1 MLSQTSPNPQEFEDG
16 SNTNFEAFS
25 KLSFDQPSSTLEQHL
40 KEAGEN
46 VNKLSE
52 DLQLQVLQYKGY
64 GKDFL
69 KKQKLSPDSFVQM
82 ALQYAFYK

>member
-1 MLSQTSPNPQEFEDG
+1 M
-16 SNTNFEAFS
+16 AFS
-25 KLSFDQPSSTLEQHL
+25 KLPFDAATENLSKKIE
-40 KEAGEN
+40 EAKQN
-46 VNKLSE
+46 VNKLAE

>member
-1 MLSQTSPNPQEFEDG
+1 MYISFSPNPKEFEDG
-16 SNTNFEAFS
+16 SNSNYEAFS
-25 KLSFDQPSSTLEQHL
+25 KLAFDQPTQSLQ
-40 KEAGEN
+40 KYIQEATDN
-46 VNKLSE
+46 VNKLAE
-52 DLQLQVLQYKGY
+52 DLQLNVLQYKGY